1 MPNWNGP
8 FGLTCHDIR
17 LFELTDRNQ
26 LLLWSETKSHF
37 QKELSPQDS
46 LARTFI
52 ISHSSILVK
61 QLIVDTLYNLMLT
74 KHEVMRNCLPLFFSF
89 NLNGPAINFIS
100 NQSPLKIFG
109 KVWHESFSIRHPSF
123 SRSWWSKDFKETM
136 RTGNHGRR
144 YEILRGTEIH
154 TLEPVG
160 PTRTP
165 WTAWSGAWIPGKDNN
180 TSLSGCVDWIKE
192 GLALDTCLSKYTY
205 QNNCTGNA
213 VSKSQFKILNICVMV
228 TSIRVSWLEQVLML
242 LGELGKLVL
251 MRKSFCFYTLQNEI
265 TNCNDKMKFT
275 MYNLLRGLTLK
286 SPGSL
291 V

>member
-144 YEILRGTEIH
+144 YEILRGTGIH
-154 TLEPVG
+154 APEPVG
-160 PTRTP
+160 PTRTRG
-165 WTAWSGAWIPGKDNN
+165 TARSGAWIPDKDNN